1 MIKALHVKQ
10 CKTFLWLVD
19 LEIITL
25 DSMKQTILKVL
36 PFPQDTKP
44 KDLTLCFT
52 KAKEKNCEELRSEDD
67 PTFRQYL
74 KQASLLLKVQI
85 ETVQKPF
92 SDWKLGKV
100 CELFGLVDEFPTFEC
115 GIDKLDSK
123 EAKGLMAHLC
133 EDLRHRYKAM
143 RGETEATRNEY
154 VSPFLVTATLL
165 LNGLAKLCPQ
175 LYVEGKYSRGQLDF
189 ACISLEQSSVS

>member
-1 MIKALHVKQ
+1 
-10 CKTFLWLVD
+10 
-19 LEIITL
+19 
-25 DSMKQTILKVL
+25 MKQTILKVL
-36 PFPQDTKP
+36 SFPQDTKP
-44 KDLTLCFT
+44 EDLKLRFA
-52 KAKEKNCEELRSEDD
+52 KAEEKNCEELGLEDD

-74 KQASLLLKVQI
+74 KFCALQASLLLKVQI

-100 CELFGLVDEFPTFEC
+100 CELFGLAPSIDEFPTFEC

-123 EAKGLMAHLC
+123 KAKGLMAHLC

-165 LNGLAKLCPQ
+165 LSGLAKVCPQ
-175 LYVEGKYSRGQLDF
+175 LYVEGKYGRGRLD
-189 ACISLEQSSVS
+189 ISLEQSSVL